1 MTLQEIDSIHQNVAA
16 EMRLEFPMVNFSSSI
31 QSAAYGFVSLTI
43 KVEPAAHS
51 VRNPVLAAD
60 QKDYREAF
68 IRLIKNELV
77 KAELAMGRDS

>member
-1 MTLQEIDSIHQNVAA
+1 MTLQEIDSIHQNAAA
-16 EMRLEFPMVNFSSSI
+16 EMRLEFPMINFTTSI
-31 QSAAYGFVSLTI
+31 QSTAYGFVALTI

-51 VRNPVLAAD
+51 VRNPILANN

-77 KAELAMGRDS
+77 KAELAMSSNS